1 MGYKALEDALGLWAP
16 GAIGLEAKGREGKAE
31 AFYMGAILAQFLV
44 LLLRSDKATSF
55 VHAAGVG

>member
-16 GAIGLEAKGREGKAE
+16 SAIGLEAKGREGEAK

-44 LLLRSDKATSF
+44 FFLRSDKATSF
-55 VHAAGVG
+55 AHAAGVG